1 MQQVNVR
8 IKRVDPRAILP
19 RIAKPGDVCADLH
32 ALDEG
37 TVPARGRAFIRT
49 GIALE
54 LPEGYRARIHSR
66 SGLSCNGILAAPGVI
81 DNGYRGEV
89 GIVLLNHGETA
100 FRYRA
105 GDRVA
110 QLAIERYWEPVFV
123 EVDDLSETERG
134 VTGFGSSGLGVS
146 AVRKCER
153 CEVKPAMEYFAHCLS
168 CRIKTLSEQASTNGD
183 GTGQH
188 VEGVRG

>member
-32 ALDEG
+32 ALDKG

-89 GIVLLNHGETA
+89 GIVLFNHGETA
-100 FRYRA
+100 FRYSA

-123 EVDDLSETERG
+123 EVESLSETERG
-134 VTGFGSSGLGVS
+134 VMGFGSSGLGVVS
-146 AVRKCER
+146 IPGFPQDRIAVIDPSKREVLGVVKNIDALPPGDPRK
-153 CEVKPAMEYFAHCLS
+153 
-168 CRIKTLSEQASTNGD
+168 
-183 GTGQH
+183 GQ
-188 VEGVRG
+188 VF